1 MKCILCYN
9 LKFSYDKQDEHK
21 GNDSHTF
28 IRNLVYHN
36 VDDLKLKRKFI
47 SDFDSLKSKRKK
59 ADYQNEIITENECL
73 IAMEEAKRIITYLK
87 TSFGTLKL
95 EQQ

>member
-1 MKCILCYN
+1 
-9 LKFSYDKQDEHK
+9 
-21 GNDSHTF
+21 
-28 IRNLVYHN
+28 
-36 VDDLKLKRKFI
+36 VDDLKLKRKFV

-87 TSFGTLKL
+87 TSFGALKL
-95 EQQ
+95 QQQ